1 MVVGPEIE
9 AKVFGSVMVKLL
21 HPVTRVAAMTVKAAI
36 SAKFNAQIRSDL
48 ARTNAP
54 RSGDTKEQGIPKCG
68 NERRRVVTF
77 E

>member
-9 AKVFGSVMVKLL
+9 AKVFGLVMEKLL
-21 HPVTRVAAMTVKAAI
+21 HPVTRVAAPTDKTI
-36 SAKFNAQIRSDL
+36 SSAKFNAQIRSGLARIRSDL

-68 NERRRVVTF
+68 NKG
-77 E
+77 